1 MNKGI
6 ISLIGFSLFILG
18 MLSLSLSLVSVQ
30 VSFLTWLEAFGRGVG
45 LLLKLAMI
53 VLGVVL
59 VVLSRGNFA
68 GK

>member
-6 ISLIGFSLFILG
+6 ISLIGFSLLILG
-18 MLSLSLSLVSVQ
+18 MLSLVLSLVSVQ
-30 VSFLTWLEAFGRGVG
+30 LSFMSWIEAFGRGVG

-53 VLGVVL
+53 VLGVVI
-59 VVLSRGNFA
+59 VVVTRGNFE